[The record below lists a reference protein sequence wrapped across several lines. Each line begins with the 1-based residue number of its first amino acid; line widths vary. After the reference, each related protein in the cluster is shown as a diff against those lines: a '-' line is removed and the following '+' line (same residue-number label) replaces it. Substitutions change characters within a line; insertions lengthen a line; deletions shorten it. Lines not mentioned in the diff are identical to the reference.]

1 MTIILG
7 IRYSWKILIDKKVL
21 IDIFVF
27 TFDIRCV
34 SIKSVHNIFEICI
47 QITIVI
53 RHLFLYTLEY
63 LDTTKNPATNST
75 IFGI

>member
-1 MTIILG
+1 MTIIPG

-21 IDIFVF
+21 IDRFVF

-34 SIKSVHNIFEICI
+34 SIKSVHNIFEI
-47 QITIVI
+47 

-63 LDTTKNPATNST
+63 LATTKNPATNST